1 MNRFTWSVIC
11 SPPASFVPVSVPLSV
26 SVSLS
31 GSLSIIGSL
40 FLNFK
45 YSWKIIVGNISR
57 ILFQMYRKIDIYIFI
72 YYLFI
77 ITWNVCQSIFSPYSS
92 FTYFSFGNDF
102 YRINNIITY
111 ISISLIF
118 RLKFE

>member
-1 MNRFTWSVIC
+1 MNRFTLSVIC

-31 GSLSIIGSL
+31 GSLSLVGSL

-57 ILFQMYRKIDIYIFI
+57 ILFQMYRKIDIYIYLFI
-72 YYLFI
+72 YYLLLPGMSPNPFFRH
-77 ITWNVCQSIFSPYSS
+77 TLPLHIFPSAMTS
-92 FTYFSFGNDF
+92 T
-102 YRINNIITY
+102 
-111 ISISLIF
+111 
-118 RLKFE
+118 E

>member
-11 SPPASFVPVSVPLSV
+11 SPLASFVPVSV

-31 GSLSIIGSL
+31 GSLSLVGLL

-72 YYLFI
+72 YYLLLPGMSPNPFFHH
-77 ITWNVCQSIFSPYSS
+77 TLPLHIFPSAMTS
-92 FTYFSFGNDF
+92 T
-102 YRINNIITY
+102 
-111 ISISLIF
+111 
-118 RLKFE
+118 E

>member
-1 MNRFTWSVIC
+1 MKRFTWSVIC
-11 SPPASFVPVSVPLSV
+11 SPPASFVPVSVPLTV

-31 GSLSIIGSL
+31 GSLSLLVLL

-72 YYLFI
+72 YYLLLPGMSPNPFFYH
-77 ITWNVCQSIFSPYSS
+77 TLPLHIFPSAMTS
-92 FTYFSFGNDF
+92 T
-102 YRINNIITY
+102 
-111 ISISLIF
+111 
-118 RLKFE
+118 E

>member
-31 GSLSIIGSL
+31 GSLSIVGSL

-45 YSWKIIVGNISR
+45 YSWKIIVGNISK
-57 ILFQMYRKIDIYIFI
+57 ILFQMYRKIYIYIYIFI
-72 YYLFI
+72 YLLFI
-77 ITWNVCQSIFSPYSS
+77 ITWNVSQSSFSPYSS

-111 ISISLIF
+111 ISMIIDI
-118 RLKFE
+118 

>member
-1 MNRFTWSVIC
+1 MNRYTWSVIC

-31 GSLSIIGSL
+31 GSLSIVGSL

-57 ILFQMYRKIDIYIFI
+57 ILFQMYHKKKKNIYIYIFI
-72 YYLFI
+72 YLLFI
-77 ITWNVCQSIFSPYSS
+77 ITWNVSQSIFSPYSS

-111 ISISLIF
+111 ISTIIDI
-118 RLKFE
+118 

>member
-11 SPPASFVPVSVPLSV
+11 SPPALFVPVSVPLSV

-31 GSLSIIGSL
+31 GSLSIVGSL

-57 ILFQMYRKIDIYIFI
+57 ILFQMYRKIDIYIYIFI
-72 YYLFI
+72 YLFI
-77 ITWNVCQSIFSPYSS
+77 ITWNVSQSIGGLTLKPP
-92 FTYFSFGNDF
+92 N
-102 YRINNIITY
+102 RIT
-111 ISISLIF
+111 S
-118 RLKFE
+118 